1 MNLRTLF
8 FLISLF
14 VIQMVNSQL
23 IDKNWVRLAATKD
36 ENFLKSPEA
45 RRIAEN
51 VLSYQKNNGGWE
63 KNVPMHKVLSDDEVQ
78 KLLRSKN
85 DFTVTTIDND
95 ATTQE
100 MRFLANVARFQ
111 PDERYRTAFLKGIDY
126 LLKAQYENGGWPQFY
141 PIQSNYSSHI
151 TYNDDAMV
159 NVLFLWQELLEK
171 RESFP
176 ISIPDETFTEIQ
188 KSFYKGID
196 IILKTQYRQN
206 GKLTVWCAQHD
217 EFSLFPAKARAYE
230 LPSLS
235 GKESA
240 TLVLFLMSL
249 KNPSPEVIRS
259 VESAVNWFKINKI
272 TGFKEVRVDGDK
284 KWVKDLNAIP
294 MWARFSDLE
303 TNEPFFCDRD
313 GIRKKSYS
321 EIGFERRNGYAWFT
335 DAPSQVLEKYGA
347 WKMENVKTLPDKN
360 LYTVSK
366 DGTGDFDNIQQ
377 AIDHCKSFPEERI
390 TIFIKNGI
398 YEEKVKLHQWNT
410 NLKILGESKEKTI
423 IRFGDYF
430 AKMDKARNST
440 FFTPTFLVEGNDAI
454 LENLTIE
461 NSAGEVGQ
469 AITLSI
475 VANRTAIVNC
485 RLLGNQDTLFLDQE
499 AKILIKDSYI
509 EGTTDFIFGGAT
521 AFFENCEIH
530 SKKNSFITA
539 PSTPK
544 GSGFGFVFTN
554 CRLTASEGLNEVYL
568 GRPWRNFAQSVFI
581 NSDFGNHISP
591 KGWDNWNKKEAEKTT
606 FFGEFGNTGKGADLS
621 GRVSWS
627 KKLSEKEALKFT
639 KHNVLKDELRK
650 NWYKMADQK

>member
-1 MNLRTLF
+1 MNLRSVY
-8 FLISLF
+8 FLLSLF
-14 VIQMVNSQL
+14 VIQMANSQL

-36 ENFLKSPEA
+36 QSFLKSGEA
-45 RRIAEN
+45 KRIAEN
-51 VLSYQKNNGGWE
+51 VLLFQKNNGGWE
-63 KNVPMHKVLSDDEVQ
+63 KNVAMHKVLSDHDVEN
-78 KLLRSKN
+78 LLQSKN

-100 MRFLANVARFQ
+100 MRFLSNVFQFQ
-111 PDERYRTAFLKGIDY
+111 PDERYRAAFLKGLDY

-159 NVLFLWQELLEK
+159 NVLFLFQELLEK
-171 RESFP
+171 RQHFP
-176 ISIPDETFTEIQ
+176 ILIPDETLTKIQ
-188 KSFYKGID
+188 KSFDKGID

-217 EFSLFPAKARAYE
+217 EFSLFPAKARSYE

-249 KNPSPEVIRS
+249 KNPSKEVIRS
-259 VESAVNWFKINKI
+259 VESAVNWFKVNKI
-272 TGFKEVRVDGDK
+272 SGHKEVRIEGDK
-284 KWVKDLNAIP
+284 KWVEDQNAIP
-294 MWARFSDLE
+294 IWARFSDLE
-303 TNEPFFCDRD
+303 TNEPFVSDRN

-335 DAPSQVLEKYGA
+335 DAPSEVLQKYDA
-347 WKMENVKTLPDKN
+347 WKKENVKTIPDKN
-360 LYTVSK
+360 FYTVSK
-366 DGTGDFDNIQQ
+366 DGTGDFDDIQL
-377 AIDHCKSFPEERI
+377 AIDNCKSFPEERI

-398 YEEKVKLHQWNT
+398 YQEKVKLHQWNT

-423 IRFGDYF
+423 IRFDDYF
-430 AKMDKARNST
+430 AKMDKGRNST
-440 FFTPTFLVEGNDAI
+440 FFTPTFLVEGNDAV

-469 AITLSI
+469 AIALSI
-475 VANRTAIVNC
+475 VANRVAIVNC
-485 RLLGNQDTLFLDQE
+485 NLIGNQDTLFLDDE
-499 AKILIKDSYI
+499 GKILIKDSYI

-521 AFFENCEIH
+521 VFFENCEIY
-530 SKKNSFITA
+530 SKKNSFVTA

-544 GSGFGFVFTN
+544 GSGFGFVFTR
-554 CRLTASEGLNEVYL
+554 CRLSAKEGINEVYL

-581 NSDFGNHISP
+581 NSDFGSSVSP
-591 KGWDNWNKKEAEKTT
+591 KGWDNWNKKDAEKTA
-606 FFGEFGNTGKGADLS
+606 FFGEYGNLGKGSDLS
-621 GRVSWS
+621 SRVSWS
-627 KKLSEKEALKFT
+627 KKLSQKEARKFT
-639 KHNVLKDELRK
+639 KQNVLKDNLRK
-650 NWYKMADQK
+650 NWYESL